1 MYRDECGV
9 EYDTTCHQE
18 LSHTFTIKGYEPQK
32 MKRDL
37 KETLVP
43 VTQGKVV
50 VTSNNV
56 FIHDVV
62 TQVVT
67 QCPDLFVTRCPVYR
81 CTVCPAPCVSQSLTS
96 SAAPCSAPSPRWPV
110 SPWSPRTAGKSL
122 WR

>member
-18 LSHTFTIKGYEPQK
+18 LRDTFTIKGYEPQK

-50 VTSNNV
+50 VTSNSV
-56 FIHDVV
+56 H
-62 TQVVT
+62 
-67 QCPDLFVTRCPVYR
+67 
-81 CTVCPAPCVSQSLTS
+81 LTS
-96 SAAPCSAPSPRWPV
+96 AMC
-110 SPWSPRTAGKSL
+110 AGCL
-122 WR
+122 DPL

>member
-37 KETLVP
+37 TETLVP

-50 VTSNNV
+50 VTSNSV
-56 FIHDVV
+56 HIYTPI
-62 TQVVT
+62 TQAVT
-67 QCPDLFVTRCPVYR
+67 QCPDLCVTRCPVWR
-81 CTVCPAPCVSQSLTS
+81 CTVCPAPCVSPCPPS
-96 SAAPCSAPSPRWPV
+96 SAAPCSAP
-110 SPWSPRTAGKSL
+110 
-122 WR
+122 

>member
-18 LSHTFTIKGYEPQK
+18 LSDTFTIKGYEPQK

-37 KETLVP
+37 TETLVP

-50 VTSNNV
+50 VTSNSVHIYTN
-56 FIHDVV
+56 I
-62 TQVVT
+62 TQAVT
-67 QCPDLFVTRCPVYR
+67 QCPDLCV
-81 CTVCPAPCVSQSLTS
+81 TVCPV
-96 SAAPCSAPSPRWPV
+96 
-110 SPWSPRTAGKSL
+110 